1 MNGFINFI
9 NRIITFLKTK
19 KMTKNDLKIQ
29 AWDMSEGIKAKA
41 ALIVALQTQ
50 ISALQSELPSDE
62 SKLDDL
68 RNQINNFVEPEV
80 TEASATKTGA
90 N

>member
-1 MNGFINFI
+1 MNKLTSFINKIIKFI
-9 NRIITFLKTK
+9 KTK
-19 KMTKNDLKIQ
+19 KMTKNDLKVQ

-41 ALIVALQTQ
+41 AQIVALQSQ
-50 ISALQSELPSDE
+50 IAALQSEIPLDE

-68 RNQINNFVEPEV
+68 RNQINNFVEPTESETTE
-80 TEASATKTGA
+80 TEA